1 MLAEETDPNKLHDL
15 KAALDK
21 AQVYSPGQVQQV
33 VELFLSGA
41 DRDKLDPILDACVAN
56 YTGSLDE
63 DGQVDFKGKAK
74 VFCRTYS
81 FLSSV
86 TPYNNPQWEK
96 LSIFLDLLTP
106 KLPAPKEDDLSKGI
120 LEAIDMD
127 SYRVEKKAALKI
139 ALADTDAE
147 IGPVPTEAEGRKNE
161 PELDRLSNILKTF
174 NDQFGTLFSDSDRV
188 AKRIRDDIAPQVAA
202 DAAYR
207 NAKEN
212 TPHTARM
219 AHDQALGKVMQ
230 HLLKDDT
237 QVYKQFVE
245 NESFKRF
252 VGDMVY
258 ALTNP

>member
-1 MLAEETDPNKLHDL
+1 L
-15 KAALDK
+15 K
-21 AQVYSPGQVQQV
+21 QEVQ
-33 VELFLSGA
+33 VELFLGGA
-41 DRDKLDPILDACVAN
+41 DRDKLDPILDACVAVYKVKLN
-56 YTGSLDE
+56 E
-63 DGQVDFKGKAK
+63 DGQVEFKGKAK

-86 TPYNNPQWEK
+86 IPYSNAGWEK
-96 LSIFLDLLTP
+96 LSILLNLLIP
-106 KLPAPKEDDLSKGI
+106 KLPAPEEEDLSKGI

-127 SYRVEKKAALKI
+127 SYRVEKKAEMKI
-139 ALADTDAE
+139 AMEDKDAE
-147 IGPVPTEAEGRKNE
+147 IEPGPTDSHGHKPE

-174 NDQFGTLFSDSDRV
+174 NDQFSTLFTDTDRV
-188 AKRIRDDIAPQVAA
+188 AKRIRDDIAPKVAA
-202 DAAYR
+202 DAAYQ

-219 AHDQALGKVMQ
+219 AHDQALTKVMQ

-245 NESFKRF
+245 NESFRRF

-258 ALTNP
+258 QLTSQ